1 MKVSISNIPDL
12 DILKQLIPQQFKRVQ
27 AASYSKEYIFEAPAV
42 KVSQINGV
50 MNALHA
56 ALSDK
61 FGQRFLSAFITRE
74 DAHNS
79 LVVILRTPLQVV
91 S

>member
-1 MKVSISNIPDL
+1 MKVSISSIPDL
-12 DILKQLIPQQFKRVQ
+12 DILKQLIPQPFKRVQ

-42 KVSQINGV
+42 KVSQINGI
-50 MNALHA
+50 MSALHT

-61 FGQRFLSAFITRE
+61 FGPRFLSAFITR
-74 DAHNS
+74 DGASTS